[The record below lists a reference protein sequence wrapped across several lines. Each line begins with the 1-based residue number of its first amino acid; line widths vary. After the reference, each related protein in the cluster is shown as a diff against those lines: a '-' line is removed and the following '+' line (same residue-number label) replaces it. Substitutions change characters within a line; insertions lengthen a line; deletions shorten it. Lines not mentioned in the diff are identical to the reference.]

1 MKKNPQN
8 RVGID
13 DMALYIPQLYLSIE
27 VLAKERGIPFEKLSK
42 GLGLDKIAIPD
53 AHEDAATMAANAAAE
68 IIERNQLNPKD
79 IGRIYLGTESALD
92 GAKPTATYVLE
103 MLRRKYKKQYGVDCF
118 QNCDV
123 VDLTFA
129 CVGGV
134 DALQNTLDWVRGN
147 PDRIGI
153 VIASDIAKYELAS
166 TGEYTQGAGAIAML
180 IKQNPRLL
188 VIEDTIGVATQGVHD
203 FFKPKRSFSKEALIE
218 EILQLADIKD
228 ISATD
233 ILAKLPDSL
242 EIHSILGENDQSLYL
257 HKDTPIF
264 DGPYSN
270 QTYQNRIREAL
281 LDFRKKRVAI
291 NELTEEESI
300 LKHWSRM
307 IFHLPYAA
315 HGRRIAS
322 EIFMD
327 DLKLSGDWA
336 AFAQENELLMPQKEA
351 FEQQDAYEKAYGLF
365 LRSITK
371 TGLYKAFVKE
381 KLYQAEA
388 TSAQVGNMYACSIF
402 LALMG
407 TLEADYLEGNEL
419 GNKKLGCIGYGSG
432 SKSKVFEVNVQPGWR
447 AVVEQFNIHKKLA
460 TRQEIDY
467 ATYETLH
474 RLQRSN
480 SVQAAITG
488 FKLDRVS
495 DEPLRKGARY
505 YSWRTGEQD

>member
-1 MKKNPQN
+1 
-8 RVGID
+8 
-13 DMALYIPQLYLSIE
+13 
-27 VLAKERGIPFEKLSK
+27 
-42 GLGLDKIAIPD
+42 
-53 AHEDAATMAANAAAE
+53 
-68 IIERNQLNPKD
+68 
-79 IGRIYLGTESALD
+79 
-92 GAKPTATYVLE
+92 
-103 MLRRKYKKQYGVDCF
+103 
-118 QNCDV
+118 
-123 VDLTFA
+123 
-129 CVGGV
+129 
-134 DALQNTLDWVRGN
+134 
-147 PDRIGI
+147 
-153 VIASDIAKYELAS
+153 
-166 TGEYTQGAGAIAML
+166 
-180 IKQNPRLL
+180 
-188 VIEDTIGVATQGVHD
+188 
-203 FFKPKRSFSKEALIE
+203 
-218 EILQLADIKD
+218 LADIKD
-228 ISATD
+228 ISDTD
-233 ILAKLPDSL
+233 ILSKLPDSL

-281 LDFRKKRVAI
+281 LDFRKKRMAI
-291 NELTEEESI
+291 NELTEEEAI